1 MQQRKDLN
9 YRRRKARCLIIY
21 NELIKWS
28 VLPLVI
34 AFIIGLMLFEMVFE
48 LGKLIQTRLL
58 SKVDHYI
65 SGAFDQLFDW

>member
-1 MQQRKDLN
+1 M
-9 YRRRKARCLIIY
+9 
-21 NELIKWS
+21 NELIKWA

-34 AFIIGLMLFEMVFE
+34 AFIIGLMLFEVGFE

-58 SKVDHYI
+58 SKVDSYI